1 MECDKRCVPEVGFK
15 GNQAIKASWLNHPTA
30 FIVLPRWSNRSR
42 IKDRRLDWP
51 LSPTLALVLL
61 TALRGNPA
69 TSVMKSIK
77 RTVQDLL
84 HLQPKPLPLILP
96 GTKAYCRYPGCGR
109 YFKPIDALEEFCSRE
124 CLQDF
129 NWQPPAPWYPP
140 PKSGLLGQGW
150 WRRGTSVGGPPPPQY
165 PQRAATIQ
173 LTPMWSLPQPKL
185 EPLDAG
191 LAKSSK
197 RRKDKTGRAGHQHS
211 NSHQGAFPP
220 RAAPP
225 PVTSRHKAAPPPATP
240 SKPKAAPPPA
250 TRAPLPPPPPFIGRP
265 AVAPAAPTLRPRTR
279 AHDLPRPSSSKYK
292 ARPLPPIQCD
302 RPLPPLPPR
311 ARRLSASGVI
321 LPPPYSHFHP
331 ELLAQERPARPRHH
345 APSRRGPRPRSN
357 SFGGYRFPA
366 QPGHSSR
373 RHH

>member
-1 MECDKRCVPEVGFK
+1 MPLR
-15 GNQAIKASWLNHPTA
+15 AIFRAWKTTRGSSSTKELR
-30 FIVLPRWSNRSR
+30 FSEF
-42 IKDRRLDWP
+42 
-51 LSPTLALVLL
+51 SPTV
-61 TALRGNPA
+61 R
-69 TSVMKSIK
+69 
-77 RTVQDLL
+77 
-84 HLQPKPLPLILP
+84 LP
-96 GTKAYCRYPGCGR
+96 GVPKNSSLTHS
-109 YFKPIDALEEFCSRE
+109 PIQAS
-124 CLQDF
+124 
-129 NWQPPAPWYPP
+129 PA
-140 PKSGLLGQGW
+140 
-150 WRRGTSVGGPPPPQY
+150 SVSMFLIGPH
-165 PQRAATIQ
+165 
-173 LTPMWSLPQPKL
+173 SL
-185 EPLDAG
+185 
-191 LAKSSK
+191 
-197 RRKDKTGRAGHQHS
+197 
-211 NSHQGAFPP
+211 
-220 RAAPP
+220 
-225 PVTSRHKAAPPPATP
+225 PPPATP
-240 SKPKAAPPPA
+240 SKPKAEPPPA

-331 ELLAQERPARPRHH
+331 ELLVQERPARPRHH